1 MTCVIISKAQ
11 VLTLNEMKRDQWV
24 WVLVEDFR
32 IREKKLIKYDYG
44 LHFVHLAAN
53 YFEASSG
60 FN

>member
-44 LHFVHLAAN
+44 LHFVLTIWLQIILKPQAV
-53 YFEASSG
+53 
-60 FN
+60 